1 MSWICVGTRPS
12 VRYIVFLLSL
22 AASPLM
28 YPGKSRGDEPPNLSW
43 RRHKP
48 FICMAEIR
56 GSHFIRR
63 AVAPDML
70 ARPASP
76 GAPPETRPFNDTG
89 PRRARQ
95 EDTRLV
101 SRVLTWQLC
110 QLRQAD
116 KQCWQTHRVER
127 ERESEAKT
135 GMVLLALLSFRFPDF
150 PPLWP
155 PLSFN
160 RHGGESQGCLF
171 FVFFF

>member
-1 MSWICVGTRPS
+1 MSVGKAATSACPRSLCHFPRSRRRRAHVQRDARTHARTRKHQLNLRS
-12 VRYIVFLLSL
+12 DEAARAIHCFFFVCFFS
-22 AASPLM
+22 AASPLV
-28 YPGKSRGDEPPNLSW
+28 YPGKSRGDEAPNLSW

-101 SRVLTWQLC
+101 SRVLT
-110 QLRQAD
+110 
-116 KQCWQTHRVER
+116 
-127 ERESEAKT
+127 
-135 GMVLLALLSFRFPDF
+135 
-150 PPLWP
+150 
-155 PLSFN
+155 
-160 RHGGESQGCLF
+160 
-171 FVFFF
+171 